1 MEITTTTKKKGRIN
15 LFADGEYQF
24 TVSALFWAIHGCP
37 EGGRLPPEALSAL
50 AEAAKKEAA
59 FERALRLISLRA
71 HGETELYRKL
81 RRDFEPLYA
90 RSAVDRC
97 RDVGLVDDEAYARLY
112 AEELFRRKGY
122 APERIE
128 LALREKGIDKEIA
141 KNAAFAL
148 DIDRKIGIIRIIE
161 KMRLPETVSKQE
173 ASRLLRRLRA
183 AGYSMRE
190 IREVVE
196 FSGAAE
202 ELPEA

>member
-1 MEITTTTKKKGRIN
+1 MKITTTTTKKGRIN
-15 LFADGEYQF
+15 IFADGEYQF